1 MKTYTAT
8 YQLESPKTQKIWVPQ
23 FSDYKIG
30 IAVTRGG
37 EDAEGTLVVKDGST
51 TLSADAEKTSIWTTY
66 ALKSQAPGYSEL
78 SIEWEDSEVS
88 SNTAVFKLIRA
99 VTDSSTLETGG
110 EGGGSAVE
118 LTAGANLSADG
129 LEVGMLGSIEL
140 ETAKAERISADM
152 LSGIAVRGGSGT
164 FTDITCSNQANI
176 AYVTSPYVVVGDGAT
191 AGTLDAS
198 NSTATFCEKDTVHDP
213 NADIV
218 VKKYNSTSQQ
228 YDSYSLGVHTLS
240 GTYDDEGTEVQFV
253 WKILAN
259 AVS

>member
-1 MKTYTAT
+1 MKTYSTT
-8 YQLESPKTQKIWVPQ
+8 FQLESPKTQKIWVPQ

-30 IAVTRGG
+30 IAVTKDG
-37 EDAEGTLVVKDGST
+37 EDAEGELVVKLGST
-51 TLSADAEKTSIWTTY
+51 TLSADAAKTGMWTTY
-66 ALKSQAPGYSEL
+66 PQASQGPDYGEYD
-78 SIEWEDSEVS
+78 IEWTDSNLS
-88 SNTAVFKLIRA
+88 SLSAKFKLIRV
-99 VTDSSTLETGG
+99 VTDSATFETGG
-110 EGGGSAVE
+110 EGGGSAGE
-118 LTAGANLSADG
+118 ITPGANLSADG
-129 LEVGMLGSIEL
+129 MEVGMLGNIEI

-152 LSGIAVRGGSGT
+152 LSGIAVRGSNGT

-176 AYVTSPYVVVGDGAT
+176 ASLTTPYLTVGDGAT

-198 NSTATFCEKDTVHDP
+198 NSTATFCEKDAVHDP
-213 NADIV
+213 NSDIV

-259 AVS
+259 VVE

>member
-66 ALKSQAPGYSEL
+66 ALQSQAPGYSEL
-78 SIEWEDSEVS
+78 SIEWEDAEVS
-88 SNTAVFKLIRA
+88 SNTAVFKLIRV

-110 EGGGSAVE
+110 EGGGSAGE
-118 LTAGANLSADG
+118 ISAGLNLSADG
-129 LEVGMLGSIEL
+129 MEVGMKSSISVTNL
-140 ETAKAERISADM
+140 TAAA
-152 LSGIAVRGGSGT
+152 AT
-164 FTDITCSNQANI
+164 ATDLTCSNTANI
-176 AYVTSPYVVVGDGAT
+176 ASLTTPYLTVGDGAT

-198 NSTATFCEKDTVHDP
+198 NSTATFCEKDATHDP

-240 GTYDDEGTEVQFV
+240 GTYDDNGTEVEFS

-259 AVS
+259 VEELLP

>member
-37 EDAEGTLVVKDGST
+37 EDAEGTLVVKNGST
-51 TLSADAEKTSIWTTY
+51 TLSADAAKTGMWTTY
-66 ALKSQAPGYSEL
+66 PQASQGPDYGEYD
-78 SIEWEDSEVS
+78 IEWTDSNLS
-88 SNTAVFKLIRA
+88 SLSAKFKLIRV
-99 VTDSSTLETGG
+99 VTDSATFETGG
-110 EGGGSAVE
+110 GGAAGEISAG
-118 LTAGANLSADG
+118 LNLSADG
-129 LEVGMLGSIEL
+129 MEVGMNTSISVSNL
-140 ETAKAERISADM
+140 STATANA
-152 LSGIAVRGGSGT
+152 
-164 FTDITCSNQANI
+164 TDLTCSNQANI
-176 AYVTSPYVVVGDGAT
+176 ASLTTPYLTVGDGAT

-198 NSTATFCEKDTVHDP
+198 NSTATFCEKDAVHDP
-213 NADIV
+213 NSDIV

-240 GTYDDEGTEVQFV
+240 GTYDDNGTEVQFS

-259 AVS
+259 VEALLP

>member
-78 SIEWEDSEVS
+78 SIEWEDAEVS

-110 EGGGSAVE
+110 EGGSLDPTVLSDYATKDDLSDYAETSSLAISAS
-118 LTAGANLSADG
+118 GNLSA
-129 LEVGMLGSIEL
+129 
-140 ETAKAERISADM
+140 
-152 LSGIAVRGGSGT
+152 
-164 FTDITCSNQANI
+164 
-176 AYVTSPYVVVGDGAT
+176 
-191 AGTLDAS
+191 
-198 NSTATFCEKDTVHDP
+198 
-213 NADIV
+213 
-218 VKKYNSTSQQ
+218 
-228 YDSYSLGVHTLS
+228 
-240 GTYDDEGTEVQFV
+240 
-253 WKILAN
+253 
-259 AVS
+259 